1 MAQLETMAQRHMY
14 ILDELEKSEMLKV
27 SDLSNKLNVSI
38 VTIRKDL
45 KMLENKNLI
54 YRTHGLIY
62 KSNPYIYDKN
72 VNEKHLINTE
82 QKNRIAKYAA
92 NLVEPNDAILIAS
105 GTTVHNF
112 ASAINVT
119 SGKLI
124 VVTSAMNVAIAL
136 SAKPNVEVIQLGGIV
151 RSNSSSVVG
160 LYAEEI
166 LKSMSFSKLF
176 LGVDGIDADNGC
188 STSNLL
194 EANLNHSMIKAA
206 QKTIVLTDS
215 SKFGKKGFGKICNLN
230 EIDQIITDDG
240 LSGKSKKLIEN
251 SGIELT
257 LV

>member
-176 LGVDGIDADNGC
+176 LGVDGIDADYGC

>member
-1 MAQLETMAQRHMY
+1 
-14 ILDELEKSEMLKV
+14 MLKV

>member
-45 KMLENKNLI
+45 KMLENKNLT

-82 QKNRIAKYAA
+82 QKNRIGKYAA

-176 LGVDGIDADNGC
+176 LGVDGIDADYGC